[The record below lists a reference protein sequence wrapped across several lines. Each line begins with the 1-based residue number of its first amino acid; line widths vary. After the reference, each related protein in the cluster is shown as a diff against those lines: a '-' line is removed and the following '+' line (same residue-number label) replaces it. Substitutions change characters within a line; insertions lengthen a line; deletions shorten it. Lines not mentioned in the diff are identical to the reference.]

1 MVLEGKLQT
10 VTTQNYKNK
19 EKEKG
24 KKRD

>member
-1 MVLEGKLQT
+1 MVLERKLQT

-24 KKRD
+24 KKSD